1 MKHIRIFTLKYFL
14 NFTLNLHPVTPFPI
28 NKSIFTET
36 SVLEYYHFS
45 CFKYGVC
52 ISSTTYCNFSVP
64 VFCSCQI
71 SSFWFRSLEKKDLK
85 HKKTILDLDLLIYNR
100 QNCVFLKSLQFKVSN
115 KPLRTSK
122 AYIFYQKRLFNQ
134 EVNNKQKASKI
145 LQE

>member
-1 MKHIRIFTLKYFL
+1 MSWNIIIFLVLNMAFVSAALHIATLVFL
-14 NFTLNLHPVTPFPI
+14 FFARVRFRASDSLTG
-28 NKSIFTET
+28 
-36 SVLEYYHFS
+36 VLR
-45 CFKYGVC
+45 KRYGRDVV
-52 ISSTTYCNFSVP
+52 NEV
-64 VFCSCQI
+64 
-71 SSFWFRSLEKKDLK
+71 RNLEKKDLK